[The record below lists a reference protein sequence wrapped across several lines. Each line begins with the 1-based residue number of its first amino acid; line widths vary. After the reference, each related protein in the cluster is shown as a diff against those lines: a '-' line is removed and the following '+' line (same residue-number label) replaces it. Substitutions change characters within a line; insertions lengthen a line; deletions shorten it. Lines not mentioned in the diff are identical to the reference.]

1 MQKYTQRYT
10 LTKQMLFKSNVRRP
24 RKPFI
29 TNPARIHF
37 ISEIPDPAAYG
48 AKERIINAQIAANNV
63 WI

>member
-1 MQKYTQRYT
+1 
-10 LTKQMLFKSNVRRP
+10 MLFKSNVRLP

-48 AKERIINAQIAANNV
+48 AKVRIINAQTAANNV
-63 WI
+63 LI